1 MSKIV
6 FIVEDERLI
15 AKSLKEPLIERG
27 YITRVIYD
35 GAKAFDEI
43 CTECPDL
50 VLLDLLM
57 PGVDGFAVLRQ
68 LQSDERTRDIPVIV
82 ITNLQGREEEV
93 KEIKNNTFYF
103 FKGRISLKQIADKVD
118 TILS

>member
-1 MSKIV
+1 MSKTI

-35 GAKAFDEI
+35 GTKAFDEI
-43 CTECPDL
+43 CAGCPDL

-57 PGVDGFAVLRQ
+57 PDVDGFTVLRQ
-68 LQSDERTRDIPVIV
+68 LQSDERTRDIPVII

-93 KEIKNNTFYF
+93 KEIKKDTFYF
-103 FKGRISLKQIADKVD
+103 FKGKVSLRQIADKVD
-118 TILS
+118 VLLS